1 MNPRLRAMLFAVGVV
16 TLGGVGFMLNTPQ
29 PATRTMLD
37 LRDAGI
43 TDGQRIVLTCPER
56 LTPRT
61 RKRINANQP
70 GLLRPK
76 QAYGRVARTAVCF
89 NPDGGNCFRP
99 ADWLVRV
106 GDLQGE
112 VIVPSLRRDTVGLDP
127 DGGEDSDGGEDAVD
141 DALQYRLDDCTATRC
156 SDFDAG
162 DGTSF
167 CQRLNRLMLVD
178 PPCVIP
184 DGRLPDGGFLDD
196 APAGQIDCRF
206 TGPYGTQ
213 DGGPR
218 WNGINVRPREYAVG
232 TQCLPV
238 ECSVVAGD
246 VPGEWL

>member
-1 MNPRLRAMLFAVGVV
+1 MNSKLRAMLFTVGVV
-16 TLGGVGFMLNTPQ
+16 TLGGVGFILNTPQ
-29 PATRTMLD
+29 PATRTMLE

-61 RKRINANQP
+61 RRRVNANQP
-70 GLLRPK
+70 GVLRPS

-99 ADWLVRV
+99 SDWLVRV
-106 GDLQGE
+106 TDLQGE

-127 DGGEDSDGGEDAVD
+127 DAGEDSDGGEDSVD

-162 DGTSF
+162 DGTAF
-167 CQRLNRLMLVD
+167 CTRLNRLMLVD
-178 PPCVIP
+178 PPCMIP
-184 DGRLPDGGFLDD
+184 NGWRDGGWCEE
-196 APAGQIDCRF
+196 ACGQVDCRALPSAF
-206 TGPYGTQ
+206 DPPDSGPIWRGFNVM
-213 DGGPR
+213 PR
-218 WNGINVRPREYAVG
+218 ASAVG
-232 TQCLPV
+232 SACVPV

-246 VPGEWL
+246 VPSEWL